1 MNIYD
6 RVIDILLEFKGLNLE
21 TRRKRVNMLSDRGMA
36 RANAADPRVGETP
49 SDAELDQ
56 QAQDTRREEVRAR
69 RLARLRSRR

>member
-6 RVIDILLEFKGLNLE
+6 RVINILLEFKGLNLE
-21 TRRKRVNMLSDRGMA
+21 TRRKRVNMLSDRGRE